1 MAKSFKKISDSAAA
15 REQQSKIDA
24 LLSGTTN
31 YPAEASPLQTPTPP
45 TPSLQT
51 PTPPTSPTSPTSPT
65 PPLQSPT
72 PSPDN
77 PPSKNIQTKIPL
89 PLFEA
94 LNRIKLYTGKP
105 IVDILR
111 EALTEYVDRHKV

>member
-31 YPAEASPLQTPTPP
+31 YPAESSPLQSPTP
-45 TPSLQT
+45 
-51 PTPPTSPTSPTSPT
+51 PTSPT

-77 PPSKNIQTKIPL
+77 LPSKNIQTKIPL

-94 LNRIKLYTGKP
+94 LNRIKLYTRNP

>member
-1 MAKSFKKISDSAAA
+1 MSKSFKKISDSAAA

-31 YPAEASPLQTPTPP
+31 YPAEASPLQ
-45 TPSLQT
+45 
-51 PTPPTSPTSPTSPT
+51 SPTSPT
-65 PPLQSPT
+65 PSLQSPTSPTPPT

>member
-1 MAKSFKKISDSAAA
+1 MAKSFKKISNSAAA

-31 YPAEASPLQTPTPP
+31 YPSEASPIQSPTP
-45 TPSLQT
+45 
-51 PTPPTSPTSPTSPT
+51 PTPPTSPTP
-65 PPLQSPT
+65 PT

>member
-31 YPAEASPLQTPTPP
+31 YPAEAFPLQ
-45 TPSLQT
+45 S
-51 PTPPTSPTSPTSPT
+51 PTSPTSPIQSPTPPTSPT

-72 PSPDN
+72 PPTPSHDN

>member
-31 YPAEASPLQTPTPP
+31 YPSEASPLQSPTSPIQSPTPP
-45 TPSLQT
+45 TPPLQ
-51 PTPPTSPTSPTSPT
+51 PPT
-65 PPLQSPT
+65 SPT
-72 PSPDN
+72 PSPDK
-77 PPSKNIQTKIPL
+77 PPAKNIQTKIPL

>member
-1 MAKSFKKISDSAAA
+1 MSKSFKKISDSAAA

-31 YPAEASPLQTPTPP
+31 YPAEASPLQSPTPP
-45 TPSLQT
+45 TP
-51 PTPPTSPTSPTSPT
+51 PTPPTSPT

-72 PSPDN
+72 PSPEN

>member
-31 YPAEASPLQTPTPP
+31 YPAESSPLQSPTP
-45 TPSLQT
+45 
-51 PTPPTSPTSPTSPT
+51 PTSPT

-72 PSPDN
+72 PSPEN

>member
-31 YPAEASPLQTPTPP
+31 YPAEASTLQSPTSPTPP
-45 TPSLQT
+45 TP
-51 PTPPTSPTSPTSPT
+51 PTSPT

>member
-31 YPAEASPLQTPTPP
+31 YPAEAGPLLSPTP
-45 TPSLQT
+45 
-51 PTPPTSPTSPTSPT
+51 PTSPT

-72 PSPDN
+72 PPTPSHDN

-111 EALTEYVDRHKV
+111 EALTEYVERNKV

>member
-31 YPAEASPLQTPTPP
+31 YPAEASPIQ
-45 TPSLQT
+45 
-51 PTPPTSPTSPTSPT
+51 SPT
-65 PPLQSPT
+65 PPT

>member
-31 YPAEASPLQTPTPP
+31 YPAESSPLQSPTP
-45 TPSLQT
+45 
-51 PTPPTSPTSPTSPT
+51 PTPPTSPTP
-65 PPLQSPT
+65 PT

>member
-31 YPAEASPLQTPTPP
+31 YPAEAS
-45 TPSLQT
+45 SLQ
-51 PTPPTSPTSPTSPT
+51 SPTSPT
-65 PPLQSPT
+65 QSPT
-72 PSPDN
+72 PSPEN

>member
-31 YPAEASPLQTPTPP
+31 YPAEASPLQSPTP
-45 TPSLQT
+45 
-51 PTPPTSPTSPTSPT
+51 PTSPT
-65 PPLQSPT
+65 PPLQPPTSPT
-72 PSPDN
+72 PSPEN

>member
-31 YPAEASPLQTPTPP
+31 YPAEASSLQSPTPP
-45 TPSLQT
+45 TP
-51 PTPPTSPTSPTSPT
+51 PTSPT

-72 PSPDN
+72 PPTPSPEN

-111 EALTEYVDRHKV
+111 EALNEYVDRHKV

>member
-1 MAKSFKKISDSAAA
+1 MSKSFKKISDSAAA

-31 YPAEASPLQTPTPP
+31 YPAEASPLQSPTPP
-45 TPSLQT
+45 TP
-51 PTPPTSPTSPTSPT
+51 PTSPT

-72 PSPDN
+72 SPT
-77 PPSKNIQTKIPL
+77 PPTPTDSTPTKNIQTKIPL

>member
-1 MAKSFKKISDSAAA
+1 MSKSFKKISDSAAA

-45 TPSLQT
+45 TP
-51 PTPPTSPTSPTSPT
+51 PTPPTSPTT
-65 PPLQSPT
+65 PLQSPT
-72 PSPDN
+72 PSPDST
-77 PPSKNIQTKIPL
+77 PTKNIQTKIPL

>member
-1 MAKSFKKISDSAAA
+1 MPKSFKKISDSAAA

-31 YPAEASPLQTPTPP
+31 YPAESSPLQSPTP
-45 TPSLQT
+45 
-51 PTPPTSPTSPTSPT
+51 PTSPT

-77 PPSKNIQTKIPL
+77 LPSKNIQTKIPL

>member
-1 MAKSFKKISDSAAA
+1 MSKSFKKISDSAAA

-45 TPSLQT
+45 TP
-51 PTPPTSPTSPTSPT
+51 PTSPT

-72 PSPDN
+72 SPT
-77 PPSKNIQTKIPL
+77 PPTPSKNLQTKIPL

>member
-1 MAKSFKKISDSAAA
+1 MAKSFKKISNSAAA

-31 YPAEASPLQTPTPP
+31 YPAEASPLQSPT
-45 TPSLQT
+45 L
-51 PTPPTSPTSPTSPT
+51 PTPPTSPT
-65 PPLQSPT
+65 PPP

>member
-1 MAKSFKKISDSAAA
+1 MSKSFKKISDSAAA

-45 TPSLQT
+45 TPPT
-51 PTPPTSPTSPTSPT
+51 PTDSTPT
-65 PPLQSPT
+65 
-72 PSPDN
+72 
-77 PPSKNIQTKIPL
+77 KNIQTKIPL

>member
-31 YPAEASPLQTPTPP
+31 YPAEASPLQSPTPP
-45 TPSLQT
+45 TPPTPPTSL
-51 PTPPTSPTSPTSPT
+51 TPPTSPTP
-65 PPLQSPT
+65 PT

>member
-1 MAKSFKKISDSAAA
+1 MSKSFKKISDSAAA

-31 YPAEASPLQTPTPP
+31 YPAESSPLQSPTPP
-45 TPSLQT
+45 TPPLQT
-51 PTPPTSPTSPTSPT
+51 PTSPT

-72 PSPDN
+72 PSPDS

>member
-15 REQQSKIDA
+15 REQQSKIVA

-31 YPAEASPLQTPTPP
+31 YPAEAS
-45 TPSLQT
+45 SLQ
-51 PTPPTSPTSPTSPT
+51 SPT
-65 PPLQSPT
+65 PPT

>member
-31 YPAEASPLQTPTPP
+31 YPAEASPLQSPTPP
-45 TPSLQT
+45 TP
-51 PTPPTSPTSPTSPT
+51 PTPPTSPTPS
-65 PPLQSPT
+65 LQSPT
-72 PSPDN
+72 PYPDN

>member
-1 MAKSFKKISDSAAA
+1 MSKSFKKISDSAAA

-31 YPAEASPLQTPTPP
+31 YPAEASPLQSPTPP
-45 TPSLQT
+45 TP
-51 PTPPTSPTSPTSPT
+51 
-65 PPLQSPT
+65 PT

>member
-31 YPAEASPLQTPTPP
+31 YPSEASPIQSPTPP
-45 TPSLQT
+45 TP
-51 PTPPTSPTSPTSPT
+51 PTSPT
-65 PPLQSPT
+65 PPLQPPTSPI